1 MTDCIETNLSPRAC
15 LLRKCPL
22 VFVSRISLNN
32 KNKKIVKHSKMKTN
46 LEKPDIYPL
55 NIWRTI
61 IRQLGTIVCA
71 FMMTWWL
78 NLTKQLLVY
87 YFNFT
92 FNNSSVCGIYHKSQA
107 NAFKIESTETH
118 MRYMEVKVVQK
129 LLKKKNIRMIMAPYF
144 WMSELY

>member
-22 VFVSRISLNN
+22 VFVSRISLN
-32 KNKKIVKHSKMKTN
+32 KNKKIVKHSEMKTN

-92 FNNSSVCGIYHKSQA
+92 FNNLIQNLKFKTKLQGECLYFTK
-107 NAFKIESTETH
+107 NARNHFFKARPGE
-118 MRYMEVKVVQK
+118 
-129 LLKKKNIRMIMAPYF
+129 NIPTSF
-144 WMSELY
+144 LSL